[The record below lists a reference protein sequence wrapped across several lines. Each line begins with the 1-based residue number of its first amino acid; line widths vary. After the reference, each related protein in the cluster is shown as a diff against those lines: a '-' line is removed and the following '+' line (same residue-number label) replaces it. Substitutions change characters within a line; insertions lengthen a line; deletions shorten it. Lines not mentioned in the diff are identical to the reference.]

1 MVTDGSW
8 TYCVDN
14 FIMYKNIEL
23 LCWIPEISIKLY
35 TNYNSIKRAQNRKKE
50 KHVTFQRLNGR
61 RAKILISK
69 FRVITVD

>member
-23 LCWIPEISIKLY
+23 LCWIPEINIKLH

-50 KHVTFQRLNGR
+50 KH
-61 RAKILISK
+61 I
-69 FRVITVD
+69 